1 MDGVQML
8 LKRVIM
14 AMGIPPGAV
23 EAIEAEIPKLQEEIP
38 KMRAA
43 IPAFA
48 TEVKARVESIDM
60 RLAALEQKMDQL
72 IDAFCEHITSQV
84 LPPSPP
90 EVSHGPVLTGQPEP
104 EVSRPGSGPS

>member
-14 AMGIPPGAV
+14 ALGIPPGAV

-38 KMRAA
+38 RMRAA

-48 TEVKARVESIDM
+48 SEVKARVESIDM
-60 RLAALEQKMDQL
+60 RLAAMEQKLDQL
-72 IDAFCEHITSQV
+72 LEVWGGHITSQA
-84 LPPSPP
+84 LPPAPP
-90 EVSHGPVLTGQPEP
+90 EIDHGPVLTSPPESK
-104 EVSRPGSGPS
+104 EGGKPS